1 MFFDF
6 GTEHFVTGIIFTSKA
21 GRRKMRVCFLG
32 QNICNLGYGVATLQA
47 PRLAMDEPA
56 RPLSEAEKHVGPIH
70 DMGIPEAL
78 IGSRPVA
85 NSPRAGT

>member
-6 GTEHFVTGIIFTSKA
+6 DTEHFGTGIIFTAKA
-21 GRRKMRVCFLG
+21 GRRKMRACFLG

-47 PRLAMDEPA
+47 PRLTMDEPA
-56 RPLSEAEKHVGPIH
+56 RPLSGAGKHVSPACG
-70 DMGIPEAL
+70 MGIPEAL

-85 NSPRAGT
+85 NSPRADT